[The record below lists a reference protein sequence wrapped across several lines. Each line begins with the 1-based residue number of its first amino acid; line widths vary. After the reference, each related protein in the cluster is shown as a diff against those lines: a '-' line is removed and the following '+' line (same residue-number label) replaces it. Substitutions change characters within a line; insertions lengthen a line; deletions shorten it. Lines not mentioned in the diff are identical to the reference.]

1 MVRGLLPLFCWRSI
15 IINQIFAPQR
25 DNKRR
30 FYPWAVWA
38 RRRGPAQALLAS
50 LAPTFQF
57 VTKHRR

>member
-1 MVRGLLPLFCWRSI
+1 MVLGLSRLFCWSSSF
-15 IINQIFAPQR
+15 NQILAPKR
-25 DNKRR
+25 DNQRR